1 MYVNRDYFITAR
13 KKRKMGEPVQGGFEE
28 RDNSGAL
35 FPVDELKTENH
46 PNFTGK
52 GLVNGTKIQISA
64 WKKVSKAGRP
74 YLSLSFRE
82 WVPPEAT
89 AGGDTTFDF

>member
-1 MYVNRDYFITAR
+1 MS
-13 KKRKMGEPVQGGFEE
+13 EPVQSGFEE

-52 GLVNGTKIQISA
+52 ALIEGKRMQLSA
-64 WKKVSKAGRP
+64 WKKVSKAGKP

-82 WVPPEAT
+82 WVQPESTPTDNT
-89 AGGDTTFDF
+89 AFDF